1 MLYTN
6 NEIDRAYY
14 FTILRTP
21 WGKQMEDGLLSR
33 SMGRIVDR
41 TGMLEK
47 LLKKSTQNNIRFVFY
62 GGENSSI
69 RNAMMLLNRDF
80 DSCEWHE
87 HLNEDEIICD
97 DNIVYIVSA
106 DADDGRGLEKL
117 TEAGLENGEGLFYNT
132 EVPALYRGWICP
144 IVIYLNFPHYI
155 VESLRHLILKNK
167 W

>member
-1 MLYTN
+1 
-6 NEIDRAYY
+6 
-14 FTILRTP
+14 
-21 WGKQMEDGLLSR
+21 
-33 SMGRIVDR
+33 MGRIVDR

-106 DADDGRGLEKL
+106 DADDGRGADKEVSDTASILC
-117 TEAGLENGEGLFYNT
+117 TGVGADVGVSSDRRRQIREGADHLF
-132 EVPALYRGWICP
+132 L
-144 IVIYLNFPHYI
+144 
-155 VESLRHLILKNK
+155 
-167 W
+167 